1 MSKLILLI
9 LFFPL
14 LGLFVNLFLIGK
26 GKKDLLSGWI
36 ASAAMLSS
44 FLVSFF
50 IFFSF
55 LLESPEDRL
64 FSIFLFDWIPIGNLI
79 IKVGFVIDPIS
90 SIMTLIIT
98 GVGFM
103 VHVYSIGY
111 MREDMGVVRYF
122 IYLNLFSF
130 SMLLLVLADNFLLMF
145 VGWEAVGLCSY
156 LLIGFWY
163 EKPSATEAGKK
174 AFIVNRVGDFCF
186 LIALFQILTIFGTF
200 DFTDIS
206 KSASELFV
214 KDSLNVNL
222 LCLFLFLGAAGKS
235 AQVPLHVW
243 LPDAM
248 EGPTP
253 VSALI
258 HAATMVT
265 AGIYLLVR
273 NDVLFSLAPSTL
285 MIIAIIGT
293 FTLLFAASIALVQND
308 IKKVLAYST
317 LSQLGYMFLACGLGA
332 YATAMFHLMTHAFF
346 KALLFLGAGS
356 VIHAMDGEQDIE
368 KMGGIKSYIPK
379 TSFVFLIGSLA
390 IAGIFPLAGFFS
402 KDAILFSAFTSHS
415 LSNLFWFAGILGAL
429 MTSYYTFRVVFKV
442 FYGDK
447 NFDENKIH
455 VHESPPIMI
464 FPLFILAFFSIVGG
478 WVGIPIISGG
488 NVFAEFLSSALSSGT
503 SVGTHHNLTLELVL
517 MLLSLVV
524 AVLGIFI
531 AYQTCCK
538 KRQIFSRVSIFNIRI
553 HSLLKNKYYVDEI
566 YDFVLVRP
574 LRSIASLFFKLFEQN
589 IIDATVNG
597 TGRLVKSLGLTLRSL
612 QDGYVKT
619 YAVSILFGAV
629 CIILLLVFNFSNR
642 F

>member
-14 LGLFVNLFLIGK
+14 LGLFANLLLLGK
-26 GKKDLLSGWI
+26 GKKESLSGWI
-36 ASAAMLSS
+36 ASTAILLS
-44 FLVSFF
+44 FLVSLFL
-50 IFFSF
+50 FFSF
-55 LLESPEDRL
+55 LSQSPQDRIV
-64 FSIFLFDWIPIGNLI
+64 SIFLFNWIPIGNLI
-79 IKVGFVIDPIS
+79 IKIGFVIDPIS

-103 VHVYSIGY
+103 VHIYSVAY
-111 MREDMGVVRYF
+111 MREDLGIVRYF

-186 LIALFQILTIFGTF
+186 LIALFYILTVFGTF

-235 AQVPLHVW
+235 AQFPLHVW

-293 FTLLFAASIALVQND
+293 FTLLFAASIALVQKD
-308 IKKVLAYST
+308 IKKILAYST

-368 KMGGIKSYIPK
+368 KMGGIKSDIPK

-390 IAGIFPLAGFFS
+390 ISGVFPLAGFFS
-402 KDAILFSAFTSHS
+402 KDAILFSAFTSGS
-415 LSNLFWFAGILGAL
+415 FSNLFWFAGILGAL
-429 MTSYYTFRVVFKV
+429 MTSYYTFRLVFKV

-447 NFDENKIH
+447 NFNENKIH

-464 FPLFILAFFSIVGG
+464 FPLFVLAFFSIVGG

-488 NVFAEFLSSALSSGT
+488 NVFAEFLSSALSPSG
-503 SVGTHHNLTLELVL
+503 SVELHHNLTLELVL
-517 MLLSLVV
+517 MFLSLGV
-524 AVLGIFI
+524 ALLGIFL

-538 KRQIFSRVSIFNIRI
+538 KRQILPSTSTLNVSIY
-553 HSLLKNKYYVDEI
+553 SLLENKYYIDEI
-566 YDFVLVRP
+566 YDFILVRP
-574 LRSIASLFFKLFEQN
+574 LRTIASLFFKLFEQN
-589 IIDATVNG
+589 VIDATVNG
-597 TGRLVKSLGLTLRSL
+597 TGRLVKSLGLTLRFL

-619 YAVSILFGAV
+619 YAVSILFGLV
-629 CIILLLVFNFSNR
+629 CIILLMVFNFSNR

>member
-14 LGLFVNLFLIGK
+14 LGLFANLLLLGK
-26 GKKDLLSGWI
+26 GKKESLSGWI
-36 ASAAMLSS
+36 ASTAILLS
-44 FLVSFF
+44 FLVSLFV
-50 IFFSF
+50 FFSF
-55 LLESPEDRL
+55 LSQSPQDRIV
-64 FSIFLFDWIPIGNLI
+64 SIFLFNWIPIGNLI
-79 IKVGFVIDPIS
+79 IKIGFVIDPIS

-103 VHVYSIGY
+103 VHIYSVAY
-111 MREDMGVVRYF
+111 MREDLGIVRYF

-186 LIALFQILTIFGTF
+186 LIALFYILTVFGTF

-235 AQVPLHVW
+235 AQFPLHVW

-293 FTLLFAASIALVQND
+293 FTLLFAASIALVQKD
-308 IKKVLAYST
+308 IKKILAYST

-368 KMGGIKSYIPK
+368 KMGGIKSDIPK

-390 IAGIFPLAGFFS
+390 ISGVFPLAGFFS
-402 KDAILFSAFTSHS
+402 KDAILFSAFTSGS
-415 LSNLFWFAGILGAL
+415 FSNLFWFAGILGAL
-429 MTSYYTFRVVFKV
+429 MTSYYTFRLVFKV

-447 NFDENKIH
+447 NFNENKIH

-464 FPLFILAFFSIVGG
+464 FPLFVLAFFSIVGG

-488 NVFAEFLSSALSSGT
+488 NVFAEFLSSALSPSG
-503 SVGTHHNLTLELVL
+503 SVELHHNLTLELVL
-517 MLLSLVV
+517 MFLSLGV
-524 AVLGIFI
+524 ALLGIFL

-538 KRQIFSRVSIFNIRI
+538 KRQILPSTSTLNVSIY
-553 HSLLKNKYYVDEI
+553 SLLENKYYIDEI
-566 YDFVLVRP
+566 YDFILVRP
-574 LRSIASLFFKLFEQN
+574 LRTIASLFFKLFEQN
-589 IIDATVNG
+589 VIDATVNG
-597 TGRLVKSLGLTLRSL
+597 TGRLVKSLGLTLRFL

-619 YAVSILFGAV
+619 YAVSILFGLV
-629 CIILLLVFNFSNR
+629 CIILLMVFNFSNR

>member
-14 LGLFVNLFLIGK
+14 LGLFANLLLLGK
-26 GKKDLLSGWI
+26 GKKESLSGWI
-36 ASAAMLSS
+36 ASTAILLS
-44 FLVSFF
+44 FLVSLFV
-50 IFFSF
+50 FFSF
-55 LLESPEDRL
+55 LSQSPQDRIV
-64 FSIFLFDWIPIGNLI
+64 SIFLFNWIPIGNLI
-79 IKVGFVIDPIS
+79 IKIGFVIDPIS

-103 VHVYSIGY
+103 VHIYSVAY
-111 MREDMGVVRYF
+111 MREDLGIVRYF

-186 LIALFQILTIFGTF
+186 LIALFYILTVFGTF

-235 AQVPLHVW
+235 AQFPLHVW

-293 FTLLFAASIALVQND
+293 FTLLFAASIALVQKD
-308 IKKVLAYST
+308 IKKILAYST

-368 KMGGIKSYIPK
+368 KMGGIKSDIPK

-390 IAGIFPLAGFFS
+390 ISGVFPLAGFFS
-402 KDAILFSAFTSHS
+402 KDAILFSAFTSGS
-415 LSNLFWFAGILGAL
+415 FSNLFWFAGILGAL
-429 MTSYYTFRVVFKV
+429 MTSYYTFRLVFKV

-447 NFDENKIH
+447 NFNENKIH

-464 FPLFILAFFSIVGG
+464 FPLFVLAFFSIVGG

-488 NVFAEFLSSALSSGT
+488 NVFAEFLSSALSPSG
-503 SVGTHHNLTLELVL
+503 SVELHHNLTLELVL
-517 MLLSLVV
+517 MFLSLGV
-524 AVLGIFI
+524 ALLGIFL

-538 KRQIFSRVSIFNIRI
+538 KRQILSSTSTLNVSIY
-553 HSLLKNKYYVDEI
+553 SLLENKYYIDEI
-566 YDFVLVRP
+566 YDFILVRP
-574 LRSIASLFFKLFEQN
+574 LRTIASLFFKLFEQN
-589 IIDATVNG
+589 VIDATVNG
-597 TGRLVKSLGLTLRSL
+597 TGRLVKSLGLTLRFL

-619 YAVSILFGAV
+619 YAVSILFGLV
-629 CIILLLVFNFSNR
+629 CIILLMVFNFSNR

>member
-14 LGLFVNLFLIGK
+14 LGLFANLLLLGK
-26 GKKDLLSGWI
+26 GKKESLSGWI
-36 ASAAMLSS
+36 ASTAILLS
-44 FLVSFF
+44 FLVSLFV
-50 IFFSF
+50 FFSF
-55 LLESPEDRL
+55 LSQSPQDRL
-64 FSIFLFDWIPIGNLI
+64 ASIFLFDWIPIGNLI

-103 VHVYSIGY
+103 VHIYSIAY
-111 MREDMGVVRYF
+111 MREDLGIVRYF

-186 LIALFQILTIFGTF
+186 LIALFYILTVFGTF

-206 KSASELFV
+206 KSASELYV

-235 AQVPLHVW
+235 AQFPLHVW

-273 NDVLFSLAPSTL
+273 NDVLLSLAPTTL
-285 MIIAIIGT
+285 IIIAIVGT
-293 FTLLFAASIALVQND
+293 FTMLFAASIALVQND

-368 KMGGIKSYIPK
+368 KMGGLKSYIPK
-379 TSFVFLIGSLA
+379 TSFAFLIGSLA
-390 IAGIFPLAGFFS
+390 ISGIFPLAGFFS
-402 KDAILFSAFTSHS
+402 KDAILFSAFTSNS
-415 LSNLFWFAGILGAL
+415 LSNFFWFAGILGAL
-429 MTSYYTFRVVFKV
+429 MTSCYTFRLVFKV

-447 NFDENKIH
+447 NFNENEIH

-464 FPLFILAFFSIVGG
+464 FPLFVLAFFSIVGG

-488 NVFAEFLSSALSSGT
+488 NIFAEFLSSVLSSVDLAG
-503 SVGTHHNLTLELVL
+503 SHHNLTLELIL
-517 MLLSLVV
+517 MFVSLAIALLGMFL
-524 AVLGIFI
+524 
-531 AYQTCCK
+531 AYQNASRK
-538 KRQIFSRVSIFNIRI
+538 WHIFTSSSIIGGRI
-553 HSLLKNKYYVDEI
+553 YSVLENKYYIDEF
-566 YDFVLVRP
+566 YDFILLRP
-574 LRSIASLFFKLFEQN
+574 LRSIANLFFKLFEIN
-589 IIDATVNG
+589 LIDATVNG
-597 TGRLVKSLGLTLRSL
+597 TGQIVKSLGLTLRTL
-612 QDGYVKT
+612 QNGYVKT

-629 CIILLLVFNFSNR
+629 CIILFLVFK
-642 F
+642 

>member
-14 LGLFVNLFLIGK
+14 LGLFANLLLLGK
-26 GKKDLLSGWI
+26 GKKESLSGWI
-36 ASAAMLSS
+36 ASTAILLS
-44 FLVSFF
+44 FLVSLFV
-50 IFFSF
+50 FFSF
-55 LLESPEDRL
+55 LSQSPQDRIV
-64 FSIFLFDWIPIGNLI
+64 SIFLFNWIPIGNLI
-79 IKVGFVIDPIS
+79 IKIGFVIDPIS

-103 VHVYSIGY
+103 VHIYSVAY
-111 MREDMGVVRYF
+111 MREDLGIVRYF

-186 LIALFQILTIFGTF
+186 LIALFYILTVFGTF

-235 AQVPLHVW
+235 AQFPLHVW

-293 FTLLFAASIALVQND
+293 FTLLFAASIALVQKD
-308 IKKVLAYST
+308 IKKILAYST

-368 KMGGIKSYIPK
+368 KMGGIKSDIPK

-390 IAGIFPLAGFFS
+390 ISGVFPLAGFFS
-402 KDAILFSAFTSHS
+402 KDAILFSAFTSGS
-415 LSNLFWFAGILGAL
+415 FSNLFWFAGILGAL
-429 MTSYYTFRVVFKV
+429 MTSYYTFRLVFKV

-447 NFDENKIH
+447 NFNENKIH

-464 FPLFILAFFSIVGG
+464 FPLFVLAFFSIVGG

-488 NVFAEFLSSALSSGT
+488 NVFAEFLSSALSPSG
-503 SVGTHHNLTLELVL
+503 SVELHHNLTLELVL
-517 MLLSLVV
+517 MFLSLGV
-524 AVLGIFI
+524 ALLGIFL

-538 KRQIFSRVSIFNIRI
+538 KRQILSSSSTLNVSIY
-553 HSLLKNKYYVDEI
+553 SLLENKYYIDEI
-566 YDFVLVRP
+566 YDFILVRP

-589 IIDATVNG
+589 VIDATVNG
-597 TGRLVKSLGLTLRSL
+597 TGRLVKSLGLTLRFL

-619 YAVSILFGAV
+619 YAVSILFGLV
-629 CIILLLVFNFSNR
+629 CIILLMVFNFSNR